1 MPVSTRSRAN
11 LRDDE
16 QDLRAQTSHEGSPQ
30 GILPTIRIGALS
42 DQNVLRSNNDISDVP
57 ISNEPVDLNLGY
69 APPLMLLQQH
79 MDVSEL
85 RGLVSKLSDNQASMM
100 DFLQSLIEPH
110 PDRNLDFSQS
120 YSGSQRTS
128 TSYPHPAQQQ
138 TLNTQV
144 SQKNFHS
151 TGQTQINQI

>member
-30 GILPTIRIGALS
+30 RVLPTIRIGALS
-42 DQNVLRSNNDISDVP
+42 DRNVPRGDSDIGDVP
-57 ISNEPVDLNLGY
+57 IPNEPVGLNSGS
-69 APPLMLLQQH
+69 APPLTLPQQH

-85 RGLVSKLSDNQASMM
+85 RELVSKLSDNQASMM

-110 PDRNLDFSQS
+110 PDRNLDFSHLMSIYFFQ
-120 YSGSQRTS
+120 Y
-128 TSYPHPAQQQ
+128 QQFFQ
-138 TLNTQV
+138 
-144 SQKNFHS
+144 
-151 TGQTQINQI
+151 